1 MSGVSPEQLQ
11 GVSQRVWPWT
21 VRTKTRTFPKERL
34 KKKLSTGNNIPDII
48 IIYRI
53 YIIILLCCPH
63 NLFILVVQNLEKK
76 SKLFLCPALWWTVT
90 TTLFTGTYHTWTY
103 YLVVICRCTLL
114 GRSGAWPLC
123 PDDLPWTR
131 EPSTPKHGSIH
142 ERQSTRSRELEWKA
156 RNRVHRAETLLL
168 SGPALFSLSD
178 LLSHFPPPISIDYPV
193 RIPLGFFSKF
203 RPPKGKS
210 WEENTRITHC
220 LQYSLERRAFLH
232 SCGKDWS
239 INFLTRWGVG

>member
-1 MSGVSPEQLQ
+1 M
-11 GVSQRVWPWT
+11 
-21 VRTKTRTFPKERL
+21 
-34 KKKLSTGNNIPDII
+34 
-48 IIYRI
+48 
-53 YIIILLCCPH
+53 
-63 NLFILVVQNLEKK
+63 EKK
-76 SKLFLCPALWWTVT
+76 SKLFLRPARWWTVT

-131 EPSTPKHGSIH
+131 EPPDPKHGSIH
-142 ERQSTRSRELEWKA
+142 ERQSTRSRETESIGLQ
-156 RNRVHRAETLLL
+156 TLLL

-178 LLSHFPPPISIDYPV
+178 LLSHFPPPISID
-193 RIPLGFFSKF
+193 SKDPTWVLF
-203 RPPKGKS
+203 QIQASQGKEL
-210 WEENTRITHC
+210 EENTRITHYV
-220 LQYSLERRAFLH
+220 QYSLERRAFLH